1 MTEELHEKP
10 YRSLEAMKLPV
21 VIHTLAE
28 EIPDKILVRHHK
40 QMIDDIIYGHAI
52 VDYWYKPECKAKR
65 IIVANGATGHC
76 KCGLCGGLIGVWDNY
91 CRHCGAK
98 LEVD

>member
-1 MTEELHEKP
+1 MSKDELK
-10 YRSLEAMKLPV
+10 RPV

-40 QMIDDIIYGHAI
+40 RMIDDIIYGLSI
-52 VDYWYKPECKAKR
+52 VDYWYKPERHAKR

-76 KCGLCGGLIGVWDNY
+76 KCSACGGLIGAWDAY
-91 CRHCGAK
+91 CKHCGAR